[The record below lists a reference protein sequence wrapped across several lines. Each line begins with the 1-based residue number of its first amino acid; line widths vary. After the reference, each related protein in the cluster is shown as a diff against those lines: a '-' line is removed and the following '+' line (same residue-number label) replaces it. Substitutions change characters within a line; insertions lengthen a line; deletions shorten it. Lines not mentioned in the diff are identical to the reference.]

1 VGDDKFWTG
10 LRQFYADDIFKIA
23 GTRALLDYLDA
34 ASGYD
39 SQRHADRF
47 PSLYP

>member
-1 VGDDKFWTG
+1 MGGHQFWAGMRT
-10 LRQFYADDIFKIA
+10 FYRAYRFKI
-23 GTRALLDYLDA
+23 GNTRAFWDALDA

-39 SQRHADRF
+39 SQKHADRF